1 MYFYIYNTDHAQC
14 AGKTEINKKVGTKEN
29 TVRMAIRAR
38 YNLGNGSRNWVEKK
52 GCKQTVGQKHKR
64 FGRHIMRVS
73 KCMQ

>member
-38 YNLGNGSRNWVEKK
+38 YMPVLATETETGLRRNGANKLLDKSISALED
-52 GCKQTVGQKHKR
+52 T
-64 FGRHIMRVS
+64 
-73 KCMQ
+73 